1 VTALVARLRPRWDAA
16 LGSAADVAGALVRN
30 VGRGLPGIGGPL
42 LIAYGLY
49 EVYRPLGFICA
60 GVFLLLLDRR
70 V

>member
-1 VTALVARLRPRWDAA
+1 MSALVARLRPQWDA
-16 LGSAADVAGALVRN
+16 VAGYAAEAAGHV
-30 VGRGLPGIGGPL
+30 VGKLGRSLPGIAGPL

-49 EVYRPLGFICA
+49 EVYRPLGFITL